1 MIYGGWMTQP
11 LMTWHRVE
19 SPLPRPLQHPPLP
32 PCCAHPSLRMRAFPR
47 LSAEDRLLAAAEDGD
62 FAGVCEALKK
72 GADPQCSTPSLWT
85 PLHYAA
91 AKGREDIARV
101 LLNAGASPEVK
112 TDVGRRPLHW
122 AARNGY
128 SEVARC
134 LLNAGADIDAA
145 SSPDD
150 GGCTPLH
157 LASALG
163 KVSTVR
169 LLLECGA
176 SVLRTRSGGAT
187 PLHYAAEGGHVHVAA
202 LLLAKGGTDLVNVQ
216 DEQGLTALHKAVAA
230 SELGT
235 VRLLVEH
242 GASKALKT
250 MSGRTA
256 ADCAKDD
263 ATLQILSDTA
273 ARDNLPQDGEQPTS
287 SGAETGNAPP
297 RPGPVVLAAAA
308 APAAAPAAAAHLPP
322 DLAAWLDALG
332 LAAYA
337 EPLGLSCLDDV
348 GLLEESD
355 LKEVGMK
362 PVERKRWLAAKASLG
377 AASGGT

>member
-1 MIYGGWMTQP
+1 MLKCGTIGTVRHGRHVDKSHTSSP
-11 LMTWHRVE
+11 T
-19 SPLPRPLQHPPLP
+19 PLPACATRHPHS
-32 PCCAHPSLRMRAFPR
+32 ARMRAFPR

-101 LLNAGASPEVK
+101 LLNAGASPEVE

-134 LLNAGADIDAA
+134 LLNAGADMDAA

-157 LASALG
+157 LAAQLG

-176 SVLRTRSGGAT
+176 SVLRCHTGGST
-187 PLHYAAEGGHVHVAA
+187 PLHYAAGGGHVHVAA
-202 LLLAKGGTDLVNVQ
+202 LLLAKGGPELVNLQ
-216 DEQGLTALHKAVAA
+216 DEQGATALHKAAA
-230 SELGT
+230 AAELGT

-242 GASKALKT
+242 GASKTLKT

-256 ADCAKDD
+256 ADCAKDA
-263 ATLQILSDTA
+263 ATLQILTDA
-273 ARDNLPQDGEQPTS
+273 QARDHPDGEQLTS
-287 SGAETGNAPP
+287 SGAPDGNAPA
-297 RPGPVVLAAAA
+297 RVHAAPVVQQ
-308 APAAAPAAAAHLPP
+308 AAAPAAAASLSTTPAAALPP
-322 DLAAWLDALG
+322 DLTSWLDALG
-332 LAAYA
+332 LGAYA

-348 GLLEESD
+348 QLLEEGD
-355 LKEVGMK
+355 LREVGMK
-362 PVERKRWLAAKASLG
+362 PVERKRWLAAKQSLS
-377 AASGGT
+377 APAT